1 MAISLHDMQQS
12 MDEAEPS
19 ALERTVY
26 PGQGNIHLASFSWHP
41 TYENRLLAISQTGN
55 ICWVPL
61 IIFLYVLH
69 LFYITILGVLNDY
82 FVFERMTLNWS
93 TNSSIAWTFGQHN
106 LKYISDK
113 DLVYS
118 SFEDISTI
126 IKMRA
131 FSQYGIKVLL
141 IQALNY

>member
-1 MAISLHDMQQS
+1 
-12 MDEAEPS
+12 
-19 ALERTVY
+19 
-26 PGQGNIHLASFSWHP
+26 
-41 TYENRLLAISQTGN
+41 
-55 ICWVPL
+55 
-61 IIFLYVLH
+61 

-93 TNSSIAWTFGQHN
+93 TKSNIAWTYGQHN

-131 FSQYGIKVLL
+131 FSQYGIKV
-141 IQALNY
+141 

>member
-1 MAISLHDMQQS
+1 
-12 MDEAEPS
+12 
-19 ALERTVY
+19 
-26 PGQGNIHLASFSWHP
+26 
-41 TYENRLLAISQTGN
+41 LLIQP
-55 ICWVPL
+55 IV
-61 IIFLYVLH
+61 FLLVLN
-69 LFYITILGVLNDY
+69 LFYFIILGVLNDY

-93 TNSSIAWTFGQHN
+93 TKSNIAWTYGQHN

-131 FSQYGIKVLL
+131 FSQYGIKV
-141 IQALNY
+141 